1 MLQIILLMIQLAIK
15 ETCRNEC
22 NNEMFTL
29 NNKKLIKQLFRHMK
43 LILSKSNCSSNNWLY
58 SWLNYLLKCHI
69 YQTTNQ
75 QNR

>member
-43 LILSKSNCSSNNWLY
+43 LILSKSNCSSNN
-58 SWLNYLLKCHI
+58 
-69 YQTTNQ
+69 
-75 QNR
+75 